1 MDRKL
6 FRTCYVLAAAAAPFL
21 LCAAAPDAGSRGMHV
36 EISDLGPLAQ
46 AQPASAKTLTFQNAI
61 YQAAP
66 VPNQDVEAPHGVI
79 RQEAQLS
86 PKLLSAK
93 LPYQGD
99 GYSFG
104 SSQETAIDN
113 RKAAA
118 AGLGLSVPV
127 N

>member
-1 MDRKL
+1 MDSKL
-6 FRTCYVLAAAAAPFL
+6 LRTCYGICAVAAPFV
-21 LCAAAPDAGSRGMHV
+21 LCAAAPDSETTSMHV
-36 EISDLGPLAQ
+36 EMSDLGPLGQ
-46 AQPASAKTLTFQNAI
+46 AAPSKALTFQNAI

-66 VPNQDVEAPHGVI
+66 VPNQDVEAPRGAV

-86 PKLLSAK
+86 PKLLSPK
-93 LPYQGD
+93 LPYQGE
-99 GYSFG
+99 GFSFG
-104 SSQETAIDN
+104 SSQEAALDN

>member
-1 MDRKL
+1 MDSKL
-6 FRTCYVLAAAAAPFL
+6 LRTCYVLGAVSAPFM
-21 LCAAAPDAGSRGMHV
+21 LCAAAPDTSPDSMHV
-36 EISDLGPLAQ
+36 EINDVGPLAQ
-46 AQPASAKTLTFQNAI
+46 PAPAKTLTFQNAI

-66 VPNQDVEAPHGVI
+66 VPNQDVEAPHGAV

-86 PKLLSAK
+86 PKLLSPK

-99 GYSFG
+99 GYSYG